1 MIKVDKVVC
10 MKRTAIHQTEVLCI
24 VQIFLQKGK
33 TKSSDKFKKLK
44 HYVKKSKQLRKME
57 IDKNSGKLIKKRTQK
72 DVL

>member
-1 MIKVDKVVC
+1 

-24 VQIFLQKGK
+24 VQIFLQIGK

-44 HYVKKSKQLRKME
+44 HCVKKSKQLRKME
-57 IDKNSGKLIKKRTQK
+57 IVKNSGKLIKKRTQK